1 MIRFGKINTADP
13 EKGRYRVEFVE
24 DDFITAPL
32 PYITTNTLDNKSEHP
47 LDVGEPVA
55 VLMDENCEDG
65 VILGAYN
72 DKEHPPVFANQD
84 KSGITYK
91 DGTFIQ
97 YDRAAKKLTVS
108 CEGDIEVVKSSNIK
122 FACSGTV
129 EFNGGSKGPLPVS
142 SSLVTRQNNSE
153 NKINALITA
162 INTWVPA
169 AGDGGAALKVALTAW
184 LTSMVPVTTLNDIK
198 NDSIT
203 Q

>member
-1 MIRFGKINTADP
+1 MLRFGKINTADP
-13 EKGRYRVEFVE
+13 EKGRYRVEFE
-24 DDFITAPL
+24 DDGFISAPL
-32 PYITTNTLDNKSEHP
+32 PYVTRNTLKNKAESP
-47 LDVGEPVA
+47 LDIGEPVV
-55 VLMDENCEDG
+55 VLMDHNCEDG
-65 VILGAYN
+65 AILGAYN
-72 DKEHPPVFANQD
+72 GKDNPPVFANQD
-84 KSGITYK
+84 ESGITYE

-122 FACSGTV
+122 VSCSGTV
-129 EFNGGSKGPLPVS
+129 QFNGGSKGPLPVS

-162 INTWVPA
+162 INAWVPA

-184 LTSMVPVTTLNDIK
+184 LTTTVPVTTINDIK
-198 NDSIT
+198 NDQIT